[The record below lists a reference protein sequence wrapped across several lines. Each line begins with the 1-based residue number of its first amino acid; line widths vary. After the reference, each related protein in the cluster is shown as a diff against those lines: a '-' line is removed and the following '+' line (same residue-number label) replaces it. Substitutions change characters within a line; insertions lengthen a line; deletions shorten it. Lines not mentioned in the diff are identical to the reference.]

1 MQLPV
6 TVTIDFMNR
15 DHAEFVQQLT
25 QLNIALENESD
36 EKISELMARL
46 FEHTT
51 EHFSHEEAEMQ
62 RINFPPYPMHK
73 SEHDKVIDLLESA
86 ISNWEAEHSRPLL
99 KQFIKE
105 TVVPWFYLH
114 VETMDAITAQFIQQ
128 FDATRT

>member
-1 MQLPV
+1 MQLPI
-6 TVTIDFMNR
+6 TVAIDFMNR

-36 EKISELMARL
+36 EKISELMAQL
-46 FEHTT
+46 FEHTA

-73 SEHDKVIDLLESA
+73 SEHDKVINLLESA
-86 ISNWEAEHSRPLL
+86 VSSWKAEHSRPLL

-114 VETMDAITAQFIQQ
+114 VETMDSITAQFIQQ